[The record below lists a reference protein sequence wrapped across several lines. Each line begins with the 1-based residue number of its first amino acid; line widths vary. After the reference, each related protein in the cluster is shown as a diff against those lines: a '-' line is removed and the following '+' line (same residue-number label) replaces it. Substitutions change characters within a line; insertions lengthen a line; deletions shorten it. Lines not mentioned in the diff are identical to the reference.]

1 MEFRGYIGVTD
12 LGWASLLRADQ
23 RAGDSHDEVN
33 FWRPSERFFGA
44 LRPGEPYFFRLKS
57 PVNAIGGMAF
67 FQRSAVLPV
76 WLAWECF
83 GRGNGVESLREFEDR
98 LREIRRRNKI
108 ENDPELRIGC
118 TLLSQPVFFDEPDY
132 VRLPSDWGPR
142 TVSGAGYDMR
152 SGEGARV
159 FAECHAVWQ
168 RMQSGYGT
176 ATKSPQGVLLDGV
189 SRFGATQLVAPRL
202 GQGGFRVAVTEAY
215 RRQCAV
221 TTEHSL
227 PVLEAAHIRP
237 YAETGSHE
245 VSNGLLL
252 RSDIH
257 RLFDRGYVTV
267 TPDYRFRVSSR
278 LREEYRN
285 GRVYYELDGREIV
298 LPEDRALWPAR
309 DLLAERSANWPR

>member
-1 MEFRGYIGVTD
+1 MEFRGFIGVTD
-12 LGWASLLRADQ
+12 LGWARQLWEDQ
-23 RAGDSHDEVN
+23 RAGRGHEEVN
-33 FWRPSERFFGA
+33 FWRPSERVFGA

-67 FQRSAVLPV
+67 FQRSAILPV

-83 GRGNGVESLREFEDR
+83 GRGNGVESLRAFEDR

-108 ENDPELRIGC
+108 DHDPELRIGC
-118 TLLSQPVFFDEPDY
+118 TLLSQPVFFDERDY

-142 TVSGAGYDMR
+142 TVTGAGYDMR

-168 RMQSGYGT
+168 RMQASRPDAEPRG
-176 ATKSPQGVLLDGV
+176 QGELFADGP
-189 SRFGATQLVAPRL
+189 RHGAPQLVAPRL
-202 GQGGFRVAVTEAY
+202 GQGGFRIAVTEAY

-237 YAETGSHE
+237 YAESGSHE

-278 LREEYRN
+278 LRDEYRN

-298 LPEDRALWPAR
+298 LPDDPAQWPAR
-309 DLLAERSANWPR
+309 ELLAERGVHWVA

>member
-1 MEFRGYIGVTD
+1 MNFRGFIGVTD
-12 LGWASLLRADQ
+12 LGWAHLLHRDQ
-23 RAGDSHDEVN
+23 AAGVGHAEVN
-33 FWRPSERFFGA
+33 FWRPSERHFGA

-67 FQRSAVLPV
+67 FQRSVILPV

-83 GRGNGVESLREFEDR
+83 GRGNGVESLRAFEER

-108 ENDPELRIGC
+108 DHDPELRIGC
-118 TLLSQPVFFDEPDY
+118 TLLSQPVFFDERDY
-132 VRLPSDWGPR
+132 VRLPDDWGPR
-142 TVSGAGYDMR
+142 TVTGAGYDMR
-152 SGEGARV
+152 TGEGARV
-159 FAECHAVWQ
+159 FAECHAVWMRTQ
-168 RMQSGYGT
+168 AAAGAVVNPRPLADASEHE
-176 ATKSPQGVLLDGV
+176 
-189 SRFGATQLVAPRL
+189 RFGAAQLVTPRL
-202 GQGGFRVAVTEAY
+202 GQGGFRIAVTEAY

-237 YAETGSHE
+237 YADDGSHE
-245 VSNGLLL
+245 VTNGLLL

-278 LREEYRN
+278 LRDEYQN
-285 GRVYYELDGREIV
+285 GKIYYALDGKQILLPER
-298 LPEDRALWPAR
+298 PEDRPSRDALEQR
-309 DLLAERSANWPR
+309 LVGFV